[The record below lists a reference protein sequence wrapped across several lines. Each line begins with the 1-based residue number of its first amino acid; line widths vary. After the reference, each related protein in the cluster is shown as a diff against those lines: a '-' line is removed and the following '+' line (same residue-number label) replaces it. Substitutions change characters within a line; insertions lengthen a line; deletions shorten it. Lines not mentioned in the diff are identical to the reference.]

1 MDENN
6 SSIRACPIGG
16 KPKSEQE
23 ANDRRFHLLERKIEE
38 LSNTI
43 IILQER
49 ITTLERERYRFS
61 RTPSFLT
68 GDPFI
73 FPPEQG

>member
-1 MDENN
+1 MNN
-6 SSIRACPIGG
+6 SNIRAC
-16 KPKSEQE
+16 EQE
-23 ANDRRFHLLERKIEE
+23 VNDRRFQLLERKIEE

-49 ITTLERERYRFS
+49 ITTFERERYRFS

-68 GDPFI
+68 GDPFV